1 MADNRVLTKAKP
13 ARVSSWVFRYAV
25 KIATVLTVLAVC
37 LIIGYILV
45 MGIPQIKP
53 EMFELEYN
61 SDNVSFMPA
70 LFNTLIVIVMAV
82 SCSSIFGIGAAI
94 FLNEYTNKTNI
105 FVRIVALATETLSG
119 IPSIVY
125 GLFGLLF
132 FVYYLQWGLSLLAG
146 ACTMAIMTFPII
158 MRASQEALAA
168 VPDLYREGSFGLG
181 AGRFRTVFKIVLPAA
196 IPGIL
201 GGIILAIG
209 RTVGESAALIYTAGS
224 IAAVPE
230 TVFSSTRTL
239 AVHMY
244 LLASEG
250 LHIDATYATAV
261 LLLLFVL
268 LINFATSAVANRIS
282 KGKMTD
288 E

>member
-13 ARVSSWVFRYAV
+13 ARISSWIFRYAV
-25 KIATVLTVLAVC
+25 KIATLLTVLAVC
-37 LIIGYILV
+37 LIIGYILI

-82 SCSSIFGIGAAI
+82 SCSSIFGLGAAI
-94 FLNEYTNKTNI
+94 FLNEYTNKQNF

-146 ACTMAIMTFPII
+146 VCTMAIMTFPII

-261 LLLLFVL
+261 LLLVFVL

-282 KGKMTD
+282 KGNMSD

>member
-13 ARVSSWVFRYAV
+13 AKLSSWIFRYAV
-25 KIATVLTVLAVC
+25 KIATVITVLAVC
-37 LIIGYILV
+37 LIIGYILI
-45 MGIPQIKP
+45 MGVPQIKP

-94 FLNEYTNKTNI
+94 FLNEYTNKTNF

-146 ACTMAIMTFPII
+146 VCTMAIMTFPII

-181 AGRFRTVFKIVLPAA
+181 AGRFRTVFKIILPAA

-282 KGKMTD
+282 KGNMSD

>member
-13 ARVSSWVFRYAV
+13 AKLSSWIFRYAV
-25 KIATVLTVLAVC
+25 KIATVITVLAVC
-37 LIIGYILV
+37 LIIGYILI
-45 MGIPQIKP
+45 MGVPQIKP

-94 FLNEYTNKTNI
+94 FLNEYTNKTNF

-132 FVYYLQWGLSLLAG
+132 LVYYLQWGLSLLAG
-146 ACTMAIMTFPII
+146 VCTMAIMTFPII

-282 KGKMTD
+282 KGNMSD

>member
-1 MADNRVLTKAKP
+1 MANNKVLTKQKP
-13 ARVSSWVFRYAV
+13 TRMSSCLFRGCVYT
-25 KIATVLTVLAVC
+25 ATVLTVLAVC
-37 LIIGYILV
+37 FIIGYILV

-53 EMFELEYN
+53 EMFELTYN
-61 SDNVSFMPA
+61 STNVSFMPA
-70 LFNTLIVIVMAV
+70 LFNTLIMIVLAV
-82 SCSSIFGIGAAI
+82 SVSSLFGIGAAV
-94 FLNEYTNKTNI
+94 FLNEYTNRGNWL
-105 FVRIVALATETLSG
+105 VRLVALATETLSG

-132 FVYYLQWGLSLLAG
+132 FVYYLQWGLSLMSG
-146 ACTMAIMTFPII
+146 AATMAIMTFPII
-158 MRASQEALAA
+158 MRATQEALQA

-181 AGRFRTVFKIVLPAA
+181 AGRFRTVFKIVLPSA

-224 IAAVPE
+224 IAAIP
-230 TVFSSTRTL
+230 TSVFDSTRTL

-261 LLLLFVL
+261 VLLVFVL
-268 LINFATSAVANRIS
+268 IVNLASSAVANKIS
-282 KGKMTD
+282 KGSISD

>member
-1 MADNRVLTKAKP
+1 MANNKVLTKQKP
-13 ARVSSWVFRYAV
+13 TRMSSCVFRGCVYT
-25 KIATVLTVLAVC
+25 ATVLTVLAVC
-37 LIIGYILV
+37 FIIGYILV

-53 EMFELEYN
+53 EMFELTYN
-61 SDNVSFMPA
+61 STNVSFMPA
-70 LFNTLIVIVMAV
+70 LFNTLIMIVLAV
-82 SCSSIFGIGAAI
+82 SVSSVFGIGAAV
-94 FLNEYTNKTNI
+94 FLNEYTNRGSW
-105 FVRIVALATETLSG
+105 FVRLVALATETLSG

-132 FVYYLQWGLSLLAG
+132 FVYYLQWGLSLMAG
-146 ACTMAIMTFPII
+146 AATMAIMTFPII
-158 MRASQEALAA
+158 MCATQEALQA

-181 AGRFRTVFKIVLPAA
+181 AGRFRTVFKIVLPSA

-224 IAAVPE
+224 IAAIPIS
-230 TVFSSTRTL
+230 VFDSTRTL

-261 LLLLFVL
+261 VLLVFVL
-268 LINFATSAVANRIS
+268 IVNLASSAVANKIS
-282 KGKMTD
+282 KGSISD

>member
-13 ARVSSWVFRYAV
+13 ARISSWIFRYAV
-25 KIATVLTVLAVC
+25 KIATLLTVLAVC
-37 LIIGYILV
+37 LIIGYILI

-94 FLNEYTNKTNI
+94 FLNEYTNKQNF

-146 ACTMAIMTFPII
+146 VCTMAIMTFPII

-261 LLLLFVL
+261 LLLVFVL
-268 LINFATSAVANRIS
+268 LINFATSAVANSIS
-282 KGKMTD
+282 KGNMSD

>member
-1 MADNRVLTKAKP
+1 MPDNRVLTKTRPAKL
-13 ARVSSWVFRYAV
+13 SSWIFRYAV
-25 KIATVLTVLAVC
+25 NIATILTVCAVC
-37 LIIGYILV
+37 LIIGYILI
-45 MGIPQIKP
+45 MGVPQIKP
-53 EMFELEYN
+53 EMFALEYN

-70 LFNTLIVIVMAV
+70 LFNTLIVIVLSV

-94 FLNEYTNKTNI
+94 FLNEYTNRSNW

-146 ACTMAIMTFPII
+146 VCTMAIMTFPII
-158 MRASQEALAA
+158 MRATQEALAA

-230 TVFSSTRTL
+230 SLFSSTRTL

-268 LINFATSAVANRIS
+268 IINFATSAVANRIS
-282 KGKMTD
+282 KGNMTD

>member
-13 ARVSSWVFRYAV
+13 AKLSSWIFRYAV
-25 KIATVLTVLAVC
+25 KIATVITVLAVC
-37 LIIGYILV
+37 LIIGYILI
-45 MGIPQIKP
+45 MGVPRIKP

-94 FLNEYTNKTNI
+94 FLNEYTNKTNF

-146 ACTMAIMTFPII
+146 VCTMAIMTFPII

-282 KGKMTD
+282 KGNMSD

>member
-1 MADNRVLTKAKP
+1 MANNKVLTKQKST
-13 ARVSSWVFRYAV
+13 RMSSRVFRGCVYA
-25 KIATVLTVLAVC
+25 ATVLTVLAVC
-37 LIIGYILV
+37 FIIGYILA

-53 EMFELEYN
+53 EMFELTYN
-61 SDNVSFMPA
+61 STNVSFMPA
-70 LFNTLIVIVMAV
+70 LFNTLIMIVLAV
-82 SCSSIFGIGAAI
+82 SVSSLFGIGAAVL
-94 FLNEYTNKTNI
+94 LNECTNRGNW
-105 FVRIVALATETLSG
+105 FVRLVALATETLSG

-132 FVYYLQWGLSLLAG
+132 FVYYLQWGLSLMSG
-146 ACTMAIMTFPII
+146 AATMAIMTFPII
-158 MRASQEALAA
+158 MRATQEALRA

-181 AGRFRTVFKIVLPAA
+181 AGRFRTVFKIVLPSA

-224 IAAVPE
+224 IAAIP
-230 TVFSSTRTL
+230 TSVFDSTRTL

-261 LLLLFVL
+261 VLLVFVL
-268 LINFATSAVANRIS
+268 IVNLASSAVANKIS
-282 KGKMTD
+282 KGSISD

>member
-13 ARVSSWVFRYAV
+13 ARISSWIFRYAV
-25 KIATVLTVLAVC
+25 KIATLLTVLAVC
-37 LIIGYILV
+37 LIIGYILI

-94 FLNEYTNKTNI
+94 FLNEYTNKQNF

-146 ACTMAIMTFPII
+146 VCTMAIMTFPII

-261 LLLLFVL
+261 LLLVFVL
-268 LINFATSAVANRIS
+268 LINIATSAVANRIS
-282 KGKMTD
+282 KGNMSD

>member
-13 ARVSSWVFRYAV
+13 ARISSWIFRYAV
-25 KIATVLTVLAVC
+25 KIATLITVLAVC

-61 SDNVSFMPA
+61 SENVSFMPA
-70 LFNTLIVIVMAV
+70 LFNTLIVIVMSV

-94 FLNEYTNKTNI
+94 FLNEYTNRTNF

-146 ACTMAIMTFPII
+146 VCTMAIMTFPII

-168 VPDLYREGSFGLG
+168 VPGLYREGSFGLG

-230 TVFSSTRTL
+230 SVFSSTRTL

-261 LLLLFVL
+261 LLLVFVL

-282 KGKMTD
+282 KGNMSD

>member
-13 ARVSSWVFRYAV
+13 ARISSWIFRYAV
-25 KIATVLTVLAVC
+25 KIATLLTVLAVC
-37 LIIGYILV
+37 LIIGYILI

-94 FLNEYTNKTNI
+94 FLNEYTNKQNF

-146 ACTMAIMTFPII
+146 VCTMAIMTFPII

-261 LLLLFVL
+261 LLLVFVL
-268 LINFATSAVANRIS
+268 LINFATSAVAYRIS
-282 KGKMTD
+282 KGNMSD

>member
-13 ARVSSWVFRYAV
+13 AKLSSWIFRYAV
-25 KIATVLTVLAVC
+25 KIATVITVLAVC
-37 LIIGYILV
+37 LIIGYILI
-45 MGIPQIKP
+45 MGVPQIKP

-94 FLNEYTNKTNI
+94 FLNEYTNKTNF

-146 ACTMAIMTFPII
+146 VCTMAIMTFPII

-230 TVFSSTRTL
+230 TVLSSTRTL

-282 KGKMTD
+282 KGNMSD

>member
-13 ARVSSWVFRYAV
+13 ARISSWIFRYAV
-25 KIATVLTVLAVC
+25 KIATLLTVLAVC
-37 LIIGYILV
+37 LIIGYILI

-94 FLNEYTNKTNI
+94 FLNEYTNKQNF

-146 ACTMAIMTFPII
+146 VYTMAIMTFPII

-261 LLLLFVL
+261 LLLVFVL

-282 KGKMTD
+282 KGNMSD

>member
-13 ARVSSWVFRYAV
+13 ARISSWIFRYAV
-25 KIATVLTVLAVC
+25 KIATLLTVLAVC
-37 LIIGYILV
+37 LIIGYILI

-94 FLNEYTNKTNI
+94 FLNEYTNKQSF

-146 ACTMAIMTFPII
+146 VCTMAIMTFPII

-261 LLLLFVL
+261 LLLVFVL

-282 KGKMTD
+282 KGNMSD

>member
-13 ARVSSWVFRYAV
+13 ARVSSWAFRYAV

>member
-1 MADNRVLTKAKP
+1 MADNRVLTQTRP
-13 ARVSSWVFRYAV
+13 ARVSSWIFRYAV
-25 KIATVLTVLAVC
+25 KIATAITIIAVC
-37 LIIGYILV
+37 AIIGYILV
-45 MGIPQIKP
+45 MGVPQIKP
-53 EMFELEYN
+53 EMFSLEYN

-70 LFNTLIVIVMAV
+70 LINTLIVILMSV
-82 SCSSIFGIGAAI
+82 SCSSVFGIGAAI
-94 FLNEYTNKTNI
+94 FLNEYTNKANL

-146 ACTMAIMTFPII
+146 VCTMAIMTFPII

-230 TVFSSTRTL
+230 SVFSSTRTL

-261 LLLLFVL
+261 LLLIFVL
-268 LINFATSAVANRIS
+268 VINFATSAVANRIS
-282 KGKMTD
+282 KGNMSD

>member
-13 ARVSSWVFRYAV
+13 ARISSWIFRYAV
-25 KIATVLTVLAVC
+25 KIATLLTVLAVC
-37 LIIGYILV
+37 LIIGYILI

-94 FLNEYTNKTNI
+94 FLNEYTNKQNF

-146 ACTMAIMTFPII
+146 VCTMAIMTFLII

-261 LLLLFVL
+261 LLLVFVL

-282 KGKMTD
+282 KGNMSD

>member
-1 MADNRVLTKAKP
+1 MADNRVLPKAKP
-13 ARVSSWVFRYAV
+13 ARISSWIFRYAV
-25 KIATVLTVLAVC
+25 KIATLITVLAVC

-61 SDNVSFMPA
+61 SENVSFMPA
-70 LFNTLIVIVMAV
+70 LFNTLIVIVMSV

-94 FLNEYTNKTNI
+94 FLNEYTNRTNF

-146 ACTMAIMTFPII
+146 VCTMAIMTFPII

-181 AGRFRTVFKIVLPAA
+181 AGRFRTVFKIVLPVA

-230 TVFSSTRTL
+230 SVFSSTRTL

-261 LLLLFVL
+261 LLLVFVL

-282 KGKMTD
+282 KGNMSD

>member
-1 MADNRVLTKAKP
+1 MANNRVLTKAKP
-13 ARVSSWVFRYAV
+13 ARISSWIFRYAV
-25 KIATVLTVLAVC
+25 KIATLLTVLAVC
-37 LIIGYILV
+37 LIIGYILI

-94 FLNEYTNKTNI
+94 FLNEYTNKQNF

-146 ACTMAIMTFPII
+146 VCTMAIMTFPII

-261 LLLLFVL
+261 LLLVFVL

-282 KGKMTD
+282 KGNMSD

>member
-13 ARVSSWVFRYAV
+13 ARISSWIFRYAV
-25 KIATVLTVLAVC
+25 KIATLLTVLAVC
-37 LIIGYILV
+37 LIIGYILI

-94 FLNEYTNKTNI
+94 FLNEYTNKQNF

-132 FVYYLQWGLSLLAG
+132 FVYHLQWGLSLLAG
-146 ACTMAIMTFPII
+146 VCTMAIMTFPII

-261 LLLLFVL
+261 LLLVFVL

-282 KGKMTD
+282 KGNMSD

>member
-13 ARVSSWVFRYAV
+13 ARISSWIFRYAV
-25 KIATVLTVLAVC
+25 KIATLITVLADS

-61 SDNVSFMPA
+61 SENVSFMPA
-70 LFNTLIVIVMAV
+70 LFNTLIVIVMSV

-94 FLNEYTNKTNI
+94 FLNEYTNRTNF

-146 ACTMAIMTFPII
+146 VCTMAIMTFPII

-230 TVFSSTRTL
+230 SVFSSTRTL

-261 LLLLFVL
+261 LLLVFVL

-282 KGKMTD
+282 KGNMSD

>member
-1 MADNRVLTKAKP
+1 MASNTVLTRTKP
-13 ARVSSWVFRYAV
+13 AKASSWVFRMLVYSS
-25 KIATVLTVLAVC
+25 TVLTVLAVC
-37 LIIGYILV
+37 FIIGYILV

-53 EMFELEYN
+53 EMFELTYT
-61 SDNVSFMPA
+61 SDNCSFMPA
-70 LFNTLIVIVMAV
+70 LFNTLLVIVLSV
-82 SCSSIFGIGAAI
+82 SCSSVFGIGAAI
-94 FLNEYTNKTNI
+94 FLNEYASKGNW
-105 FVRIVALATETLSG
+105 FVRLVALATETLSG

-146 ACTMAIMTFPII
+146 VCTMAIMTFPII
-158 MRASQEALAA
+158 MRATQEALAA

-181 AGRFRTVFKIVLPAA
+181 AGRFRTVMRIVLPSA

-224 IAAVPE
+224 IAAIPAS
-230 TVFSSTRTL
+230 VFSSTRTL

-261 LLLLFVL
+261 LLLAFVL
-268 LINFATSAVANRIS
+268 LINLATSAVAKRIA
-282 KGKMTD
+282 KGGMSD

>member
-13 ARVSSWVFRYAV
+13 ARISSWIFRYAV
-25 KIATVLTVLAVC
+25 KIATLLTILAVC
-37 LIIGYILV
+37 LIIGYILI

-94 FLNEYTNKTNI
+94 FLNEYTNKQNF

-146 ACTMAIMTFPII
+146 VCTMAIMTFPII

-261 LLLLFVL
+261 LLLVFVL

-282 KGKMTD
+282 KGNMSD

>member
-1 MADNRVLTKAKP
+1 MANNKVLTKQKSTCM
-13 ARVSSWVFRYAV
+13 SSRVFRGCVYA
-25 KIATVLTVLAVC
+25 ATVLTVLAVC
-37 LIIGYILV
+37 FIIGYILA

-53 EMFELEYN
+53 EMFELTYN
-61 SDNVSFMPA
+61 STNVSFMPA
-70 LFNTLIVIVMAV
+70 LFNTLIMIVLAV
-82 SCSSIFGIGAAI
+82 SVSSLFGIGAAV
-94 FLNEYTNKTNI
+94 FLNEYTNRGNW
-105 FVRIVALATETLSG
+105 FVRLVALATETLSG

-132 FVYYLQWGLSLLAG
+132 FVYYLQWGLSLMSG
-146 ACTMAIMTFPII
+146 AATMAIMTFPII
-158 MRASQEALAA
+158 MRATQEALRA

-181 AGRFRTVFKIVLPAA
+181 AGRFRTVFKIVLPSA

-224 IAAVPE
+224 IAAIP
-230 TVFSSTRTL
+230 TSVFDSTRTL

-261 LLLLFVL
+261 VLLVFVL
-268 LINFATSAVANRIS
+268 IVNLASSAVANKIS
-282 KGKMTD
+282 KGSISD

>member
-1 MADNRVLTKAKP
+1 MANNTVLTRTKPAKP
-13 ARVSSWVFRYAV
+13 SSWVFRVLVYAS
-25 KIATVLTVLAVC
+25 TVLTVLAVC
-37 LIIGYILV
+37 FIIGYILV

-53 EMFELEYN
+53 EMFELTYN
-61 SDNVSFMPA
+61 SNNCSFMPA
-70 LFNTLIVIVMAV
+70 LFNTLIVIVLSV
-82 SCSSIFGIGAAI
+82 SCSSVFGIGAAI
-94 FLNEYTNKTNI
+94 FLNEYTDRGNW
-105 FVRIVALATETLSG
+105 FVRLVALATETLSG

-146 ACTMAIMTFPII
+146 VCTMAIMTFPII
-158 MRASQEALAA
+158 MRATQEALAA
-168 VPDLYREGSFGLG
+168 VPDLYREGSFDLG
-181 AGRFRTVFKIVLPAA
+181 AGRFRTVFRIVLPSA

-224 IAAVPE
+224 IAAVP
-230 TVFSSTRTL
+230 TSVFDSTRTL

-261 LLLLFVL
+261 LLLVFVL
-268 LINFATSAVANRIS
+268 LINLATSAVAKRIS
-282 KGKMTD
+282 KGGMTD

>member
-1 MADNRVLTKAKP
+1 MPNNTILTKQKP
-13 ARVSSWVFRYAV
+13 TRVSSRVFRACVYG
-25 KIATVLTVLAVC
+25 ATVLTVLAVC
-37 LIIGYILV
+37 FIIGYILV
-45 MGIPQIKP
+45 MGIPHIKP
-53 EMFELEYN
+53 EMFELTY
-61 SDNVSFMPA
+61 SSTNVSFIPA
-70 LFNTLIVIVMAV
+70 LFNTLIMILLAV
-82 SCSSIFGIGAAI
+82 SVSSVFGIGAAI
-94 FLNEYTNKTNI
+94 FLNEYTNRGNW
-105 FVRIVALATETLSG
+105 FVRLVALATETLSG

-146 ACTMAIMTFPII
+146 ATTMAIMTFPII
-158 MRASQEALAA
+158 MRAAQEALQA

-181 AGRFRTVFKIVLPAA
+181 AGRFRTVVKIVLPSA

-224 IAAVPE
+224 IAAIPGS
-230 TVFSSTRTL
+230 VFDSTRTL

-261 LLLLFVL
+261 VLLVFVL
-268 LINFATSAVANRIS
+268 LINLASSAVANRIS
-282 KGKMTD
+282 KGSFSD

>member
-13 ARVSSWVFRYAV
+13 ARISSWIFRYAV
-25 KIATVLTVLAVC
+25 KIATLLTVLAVC
-37 LIIGYILV
+37 LIIGYILI

-82 SCSSIFGIGAAI
+82 SCSSISGIGAAI
-94 FLNEYTNKTNI
+94 FLNEYTNKQNF

-146 ACTMAIMTFPII
+146 VCTMAIMTFPII

-261 LLLLFVL
+261 LLLVFVL

-282 KGKMTD
+282 KGNMSD

>member
-1 MADNRVLTKAKP
+1 MADNKVLTATKP
-13 ARVSSWVFRYAV
+13 AKTSSMVFRIAVYA
-25 KIATVLTVLAVC
+25 ATILTVLAVC
-37 LIIGYILV
+37 FIIGYILI
-45 MGIPQIKP
+45 MGVPQIKP
-53 EMFELEYN
+53 EMFELTYN

-70 LFNTLIVIVMAV
+70 LFNTLIMILLAV
-82 SCSSIFGIGAAI
+82 TTSSIFGIGAAI
-94 FLNEYTNKTNI
+94 FLNEYTNRGNW
-105 FVRIVALATETLSG
+105 FVKIVALATETLAG

-146 ACTMAIMTFPII
+146 AATMAIMTFPII
-158 MRASQEALAA
+158 MRATQEALLA
-168 VPDLYREGSFGLG
+168 VPDSFREGSFGLG
-181 AGRFRTVFKIVLPAA
+181 AGRFRTVFRVVLPSA

-224 IAAVPE
+224 IAAIPE
-230 TVFSSTRTL
+230 SVFDSTRTL

-261 LLLLFVL
+261 LLLVFVL
-268 LINFATSAVANRIS
+268 IINTASSAVANKIS
-282 KGKMTD
+282 KGNMTD

>member
-13 ARVSSWVFRYAV
+13 ARISSWIFRYAV
-25 KIATVLTVLAVC
+25 KIATLLTVLAVC
-37 LIIGYILV
+37 LIIGYILI
-45 MGIPQIKP
+45 MRIPQIKP

-94 FLNEYTNKTNI
+94 FLNEYTNKQNF

-146 ACTMAIMTFPII
+146 VCTMAIMTFPII

-261 LLLLFVL
+261 LLLVFVL

-282 KGKMTD
+282 KGNMSD

>member
-1 MADNRVLTKAKP
+1 MANNKVLTKQKP
-13 ARVSSWVFRYAV
+13 TRMSSCVFRGCVYT
-25 KIATVLTVLAVC
+25 ATVLTVLAVC
-37 LIIGYILV
+37 FIIGYILV

-53 EMFELEYN
+53 EMFELTYN
-61 SDNVSFMPA
+61 STNVSFMPA
-70 LFNTLIVIVMAV
+70 LFNTLIMIVLAV
-82 SCSSIFGIGAAI
+82 SVSSVFGIGAAV
-94 FLNEYTNKTNI
+94 FLNEYTNRGNW
-105 FVRIVALATETLSG
+105 FVRLVALATETLSG

-132 FVYYLQWGLSLLAG
+132 FVYYLQWGLSLMAG
-146 ACTMAIMTFPII
+146 AATMAIMTFPII
-158 MRASQEALAA
+158 MCATQEALQA

-181 AGRFRTVFKIVLPAA
+181 AGRFRTVFKIVLPSAT
-196 IPGIL
+196 PGIL

-224 IAAVPE
+224 IAAIPIS
-230 TVFSSTRTL
+230 VFDSTRTL

-261 LLLLFVL
+261 VLLVFVL
-268 LINFATSAVANRIS
+268 IVNLASSAVANKIS
-282 KGKMTD
+282 KGSISD

>member
-13 ARVSSWVFRYAV
+13 ARASSWVFRYAV

>member
-13 ARVSSWVFRYAV
+13 ARISSWIFRYAV
-25 KIATVLTVLAVC
+25 KIATLITVLAVC

-45 MGIPQIKP
+45 MGIPQIKS

-61 SDNVSFMPA
+61 SENVSFMPA
-70 LFNTLIVIVMAV
+70 LFNTLIVIVMSV

-94 FLNEYTNKTNI
+94 FLNEYTNRTNF

-146 ACTMAIMTFPII
+146 VCTMAIMTFPII

-230 TVFSSTRTL
+230 SVFSSTRTL

-261 LLLLFVL
+261 LLLVFVL

-282 KGKMTD
+282 KGNMSD

>member
-1 MADNRVLTKAKP
+1 MASNAGAQGKRTP
-13 ARVSSWVFRYAV
+13 TSQVFRFCVYA
-25 KIATVLTVLAVC
+25 ATALTLIAVC
-37 LIIGYILV
+37 FIIGYILV

-53 EMFELEYN
+53 EMFELQYT
-61 SDNVSFMPA
+61 SDNCSFIPA
-70 LFNTLIVIVMAV
+70 LINTLIMILLAV
-82 SCSSIFGIGAAI
+82 SASSIFGIGAAI
-94 FLNEYTNKTNI
+94 FLNEYTNRTNI

-158 MRASQEALAA
+158 MRASQEALQA

-181 AGRFRTVFKIVLPAA
+181 AGRFRTIVRIVLPSA

-230 TVFSSTRTL
+230 SLFSSTRTL

-261 LLLLFVL
+261 LLLVFVL
-268 LINFATSAVANRIS
+268 IINFITSKLAKKIS
-282 KGKMTD
+282 KGNQSD
-288 E
+288 D

>member
-1 MADNRVLTKAKP
+1 MADNRVLTQTRP
-13 ARVSSWVFRYAV
+13 ARVSSWIFRYAV
-25 KIATVLTVLAVC
+25 KIATALTIIAVC
-37 LIIGYILV
+37 AIIGYILV
-45 MGIPQIKP
+45 MGVPQIKP
-53 EMFELEYN
+53 EMFSLEYN

-70 LFNTLIVIVMAV
+70 LINTLIVILMSV
-82 SCSSIFGIGAAI
+82 SCSSVFGIGAAI
-94 FLNEYTNKTNI
+94 FLNEYTNKANL

-146 ACTMAIMTFPII
+146 VCTMAIMTFPII

-230 TVFSSTRTL
+230 SVFSSTRTL

-261 LLLLFVL
+261 LLLIFVL
-268 LINFATSAVANRIS
+268 VINFATSAVANRIS
-282 KGKMTD
+282 KGNMSD

>member
-13 ARVSSWVFRYAV
+13 ARISSWIFRYAV
-25 KIATVLTVLAVC
+25 KIATLLTVLAVC
-37 LIIGYILV
+37 LIIGYILI

-94 FLNEYTNKTNI
+94 FLNEYTNKQNF

-146 ACTMAIMTFPII
+146 VCTMAIMTFPII

-181 AGRFRTVFKIVLPAA
+181 AGRIRTVFKIVLPAA

-261 LLLLFVL
+261 LLLVFVL

-282 KGKMTD
+282 KGNMSD